1 MKINHRETSF
11 LIDTGAVASCV
22 SEQFAKSLK
31 LKPQPSEQTIALT
44 AANGSKI
51 ESLGVIDVE
60 LSIQGLTVP
69 FTFFV
74 LRSLSHKAILG
85 NDFLQES
92 GAVIDC
98 AKHSITLYDGLVQ
111 AVLSTARDRY
121 FVLSL
126 VHDVVI
132 PAATEAIVKL
142 FVPTRFRYKTS
153 VLETFEPIKNRFL
166 MVAGALVHPTTNYSI
181 CRVCNIGN
189 TPRRLKAHCTH
200 IRVRFE

>member
-31 LKPQPSEQTIALT
+31 LKPQPSDQTIALI

-111 AVLSTARDRY
+111 AALSTARDRY
-121 FVLSL
+121 FVLSWHMTL
-126 VHDVVI
+126 SFQWLQK
-132 PAATEAIVKL
+132 PL
-142 FVPTRFRYKTS
+142 LNYLCRFV
-153 VLETFEPIKNRFL
+153 LDIK
-166 MVAGALVHPTTNYSI
+166 P
-181 CRVCNIGN
+181 VCWKHLNQLRTG
-189 TPRRLKAHCTH
+189 
-200 IRVRFE
+200 F